1 MVPGAIRVKFSMS
14 EAWREAT
21 AMISANREVLMIVAG
36 IFFFLPGVVLA
47 LVMGDVQDTMVADP
61 EQAQQMIL
69 AFYTDWWWLMLAY
82 FVVTIV
88 GTLAMLALLRDHTR
102 PTVAEAL
109 RVGLVGAL
117 PAIAASL
124 LLGIAVALVAIVV
137 VGAAGITGNAA
148 LVALALIVLG
158 AGFAYVYVKTS
169 LSAPVIAIE
178 KVYNPFTVLV
188 RSWRLTKGNSVRL
201 FLFYLLLFIVY
212 FVVSAVLGM
221 VSAALTLAIG
231 DSGALLV
238 NAIVTGLLGA
248 AFSMVFVAVL
258 AASHRQLSGPS
269 AAAVS
274 ETFE

>member
-1 MVPGAIRVKFSMS
+1 MS
-14 EAWREAT
+14 EAWRDAT
-21 AMISANREVLMIVAG
+21 AMMSANREVLLIVAG

-47 LVMGDVQDTMVADP
+47 LAMGDVQDTMIANP
-61 EQAQQMIL
+61 EEAQQMML
-69 AFYTDWWWLMLAY
+69 TFYGDWWWLLLAY

-117 PAIAASL
+117 PAIAASIVLGTAIALAAIML
-124 LLGIAVALVAIVV
+124 L
-137 VGAAGITGNAA
+137 GAAGLTGSGV
-148 LVALALIVLG
+148 LVALTMIVVA
-158 AGFAYVYVKTS
+158 AGFAYVYVKFS
-169 LSAPVIAIE
+169 LSAAVIAIE
-178 KVYNPFTVLV
+178 KVYNPFAVIA

-201 FLFYLLLFIVY
+201 FMFYLLLFIVY
-212 FVVSAVLGM
+212 FVVSAVLAM
-221 VSAALTLAIG
+221 IIKALTLAIG
-231 DSGALLV
+231 EAGALMAE
-238 NAIVTGLLGA
+238 AIVTGLLGA
-248 AFSMVFVAVL
+248 AFSIVFVAVL